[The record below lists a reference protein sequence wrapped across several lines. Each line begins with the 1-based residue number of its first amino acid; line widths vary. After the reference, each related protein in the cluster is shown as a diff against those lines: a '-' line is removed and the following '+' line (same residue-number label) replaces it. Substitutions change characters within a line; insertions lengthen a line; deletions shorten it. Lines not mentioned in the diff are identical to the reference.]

1 MLTEDDLAAKVAQA
15 FGEQASRGPA
25 AAIDAAGIFRRGRRR
40 RHRQI
45 ATGAV
50 SVTAVVGL
58 VAGLLIAGSGP
69 TDPTQVAQSPT
80 HHASVNPTS
89 STQPKG
95 GQLPGNTLLDAAVAR
110 ALSAAAAD
118 AGMPEYYVTSP
129 DSGSVALEVRSSV
142 TGKVTA
148 TVTPPVSC
156 TSKTFE
162 IAVAGNDRD
171 FVFGCPTSQSEV
183 FFRLRINSRGLVSAV
198 TPLSIPVPADWV
210 DNIALTSDGSKLA
223 IGLQGYNGAPGALEV
238 VTLATGRVRTWTG
251 GSPFDLSWTSNGREL
266 GFWAG
271 GLRVLDVNAPGS
283 KLNSARLILSQYVDA
298 DVVQEAMLSPDG
310 TTIIASVTYERTLGI
325 HVQLKPDSVVGGVV
339 EIDAQ
344 TGKPLRTL
352 LAQHAWHP
360 AQEGG
365 LFISACL
372 LGSVDSTGNHLL
384 VSCDKFGRL
393 DRGRFTALSGIS
405 ADTYFAAA
413 W

>member
-25 AAIDAAGIFRRGRRR
+25 ADIDAAGIFRRGRRR
-40 RHRQI
+40 RRRQM
-45 ATGAV
+45 ATGTV

-69 TDPTQVAQSPT
+69 TSPTRVAQSPT
-80 HHASVNPTS
+80 HASATPTRS
-89 STQPKG
+89 APPKA
-95 GQLPGNTLLDAAVAR
+95 GQLPGNTLLDAEVAP

-118 AGMPEYYVTSP
+118 AGMPRYYVISP
-129 DSGSVALEVRSSV
+129 DSGSVSVALEVRNSATGNV
-142 TGKVTA
+142 TS
-148 TVTPPVSC
+148 TVAPPVAC
-156 TSKTFE
+156 TSKTFQ
-162 IAVAGNDRD
+162 IAAAGNDRD
-171 FVFGCPTSQSEV
+171 FVFGCPTSQSIA
-183 FFRLRINSRGLVSAV
+183 FYRLRINSRGLVSAV

-210 DNIALTSDGSKLA
+210 NDLALTPDGSKLA

-238 VTLATGRVRTWTG
+238 VTLATGQVRTWTG
-251 GSPFDLSWTSNGREL
+251 GSPFDLSWTDNGHEL
-266 GFWAG
+266 GFWSG
-271 GLRVLDVNAPGS
+271 GLRVLDVNAPGN
-283 KLNSARLILSQYVDA
+283 KLNSARLILSHRVDA
-298 DVVQEAMLSPDG
+298 DDVQEAMLSPDG
-310 TTIIASVTYERTLGI
+310 TTIIASVTYELTLGV
-325 HVQLKPDSVVGGVV
+325 HLKPDSVVGGVV
-339 EIDAQ
+339 EIDAR
-344 TGKPLRTL
+344 TGRPLRTL

-372 LGSVDSTGNHLL
+372 LGPVDPTGDHLL

-405 ADTYFAAA
+405 SDDYFVAA